1 MCRHCWCAD
10 AYTNSGSACPCKH
23 DNLSSVAIVKAA
35 PLFCN
40 RALCWHGWVCDKCA
54 AGPCPCVTPG
64 RVNPFKA
71 AEDHKCAAGPVD
83 VSVLCKEATVPV
95 SLDFTSAQLGL
106 FDVSVL
112 CKEATAP
119 VLSDMTSALSVQ
131 LPRDLPAAVEATCW
145 HDSQVQGRPRV
156 ASVCLCMSSIHQPS
170 CHAFEP

>member
-95 SLDFTSAQLGL
+95 
-106 FDVSVL
+106 
-112 CKEATAP
+112 
-119 VLSDMTSALSVQ
+119 LSDMTSALSVQ